1 VAERSERERELGRL
15 TVERP
20 PSLAVEFWRFL
31 KENKAWWLAP
41 ILLAALVIAALV
53 VLSQSAAAPFIYP
66 FL

>member
-1 VAERSERERELGRL
+1 MTERSEREAELERL
-15 TVERP
+15 AEERP

-41 ILLAALVIAALV
+41 ILLAALAIAALV
-53 VLSQSAAAPFIYP
+53 VLSQSAVAPFIYP